1 MNLGDF
7 NIKNL
12 GKDLLQSKVLSNFIN
27 EFMEELKEYLD
38 KGNNRKSMN
47 VVNQNKYS
55 NYWDYQNFIEDNVSA
70 NIGLSRWGNDVTYYD
85 DLSKAVDDSIMEI
98 SEREGALY
106 RKQFSTNG
114 SSKGEVFNVDKF
126 ENGKITHTTIPKDA
140 ILKGFE
146 NEDLIFQYKDNG
158 ILKIRDDLKEEV
170 INLASK
176 KAEKLREKEQEINA
190 KFKKEGHSY
199 EAFEHDGYIFLNDLT
214 EERDFSIEDIDFVV
228 DNYKGDGT
236 YRVIDGEY
244 KKID

>member
-12 GKDLLQSKVLSNFIN
+12 GKDLLQSKVLSDFVNNFIN
-27 EFMEELKEYLD
+27 ELKDYLE
-38 KGNNRKSMN
+38 KGDNKNIMN
-47 VVNQNKYS
+47 VVNKNKYS

-70 NIGLSRWGNDVTYYD
+70 TIGLSRYGTDITYNDK
-85 DLSKAVDDSIMEI
+85 LNKAIDDSILEL
-98 SEREGALY
+98 SEKEGTLY
-106 RKQFSTNG
+106 RKQFSSNGSTNG
-114 SSKGEVFNVDKF
+114 GFYNVDKF
-126 ENGKITHTTIPKDA
+126 ENGQITHTTIPKDA

-170 INLASK
+170 INLSSQ
-176 KAEKLREKEQEINA
+176 KAENLRNKEQEINSE
-190 KFKKEGHSY
+190 FKKEGHIY
-199 EAFEHDGYIFLNDLT
+199 EAFEDDGYIFLNDLT

-228 DNYKGDGT
+228 DNYKGEGKYQVVDGQ
-236 YRVIDGEY
+236 Y